1 MSNSDAPPSDALSH
15 AAIVVQPHTLTLRG
29 PGFERQITM
38 GECLEDQSPL
48 PGLLFAQVLLLS
60 DMSRALQSMDAT
72 FKASASGVEGHKASA
87 QKTLEETLDRVVGFM
102 SSIPGMDQTVVQQM
116 TNALKPTPSGGTPS

>member
-29 PGFERQITM
+29 PGFEQRITM
-38 GECLEDQSPL
+38 SECLEDQSPL

-60 DMSRALQSMDAT
+60 DMSRALQSMDET
-72 FKASASGVEGHKASA
+72 FKASASGAEGHKASA
-87 QKTLEETLDRVVGFM
+87 QATLDETMGRVVGFM
-102 SSIPGMDQTVVQQM
+102 SSLPGMDQTVVQQM
-116 TNALKPTPSGGTPS
+116 ANALKPKPTGGTPS